1 MRLISKIQIVLLFV
15 LIAVIVSGCC
25 MKRDIDAVDAKIN
38 RIRADQQQMKDSLE
52 RLDSLFYAN
61 GEESVKLR
69 AEIRSSLSDILEQF
83 QMLQANMNDLQGK
96 VTYMAE
102 RSTGGVAIKPQV
114 IPTDTADT
122 TTAQVIPGINCQ
134 ELYDESFINIR
145 RGQYEEAIQGFTDY
159 LKYCGQQ
166 DMADNARFWVGE
178 SYYSMDNF
186 KAAINEFQTLLNDY
200 PNSEKRAGSYYKM
213 ARSYEEL
220 GRKKDARATFQKLI
234 DEFPGTLEAEQA
246 KEKLREL

>member
-178 SYYSMDNF
+178 SYYS
-186 KAAINEFQTLLNDY
+186 
-200 PNSEKRAGSYYKM
+200 
-213 ARSYEEL
+213 
-220 GRKKDARATFQKLI
+220 
-234 DEFPGTLEAEQA
+234 
-246 KEKLREL
+246 